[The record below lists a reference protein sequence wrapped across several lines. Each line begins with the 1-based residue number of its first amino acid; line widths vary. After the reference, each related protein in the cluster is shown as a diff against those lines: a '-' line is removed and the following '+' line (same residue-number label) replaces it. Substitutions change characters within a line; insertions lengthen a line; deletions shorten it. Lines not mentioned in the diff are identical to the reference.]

1 MTGKEIKQEYL
12 GKLVKMIFL
21 GIGSNLTSSF
31 GNRFKNIELAI
42 THLKK
47 KNVKTIKKSNF
58 YETPAYPNQKDPKF
72 INIIIQAETFCT
84 LPELASTIISVEK
97 LLERIRNK
105 KNDPR
110 TCDID
115 IIDFNNKVLNFKHND
130 LDFYIP
136 HKKLIYRNFV
146 LYPLKD
152 VSPQWKHP
160 KTGELIDDLINNLK
174 TEDKISILKVNKY

>member
-1 MTGKEIKQEYL
+1 
-12 GKLVKMIFL
+12 MIFL
-21 GIGSNLTSSF
+21 GIGSNLDSSF
-31 GNRFKNIELAI
+31 GNRFKNIDLAI
-42 THLKK
+42 THLKT
-47 KNVKTIKKSNF
+47 NNIKTIQKSSF

-72 INIIIQAETFCT
+72 INIVIQAETFCT
-84 LPELASTIISVEK
+84 LPELVSTITSVEK
-97 LLERIRNK
+97 TLERKRNK

-130 LDFYIP
+130 LDFYVP

-152 VSPQWKHP
+152 VSPHWKHP
-160 KTGELIDDLINNLK
+160 ITGELIDVLINNLK
-174 TEDKISILKVNKY
+174 TEDKISILKIDKY